1 MQSKR
6 SSKEDSKVVNFARFM
21 KQNIEIIY
29 KQFCANAA
37 SKRTDIYLMAFWGK
51 ALRLVNILQKQI
63 ISRSVHYHSLKR

>member
-37 SKRTDIYLMAFWGK
+37 SRQIY
-51 ALRLVNILQKQI
+51 
-63 ISRSVHYHSLKR
+63 ISWHFGEKLSDW

>member
-21 KQNIEIIY
+21 KQNVEIIY

-37 SKRTDIYLMAFWGK
+37 SGQIYLMACRGK

-63 ISRSVHYHSLKR
+63 ISSSEH